1 MNCHASNV
9 GLAEGGIVTSGTI
22 TTSFTGVR
30 LSVSSPLPFDD
41 VIDRLRKAMGQ
52 SSLPKLVRLAQQPIT
67 EAEFAKTVQER
78 FVGESDFMLFA
89 ELDHGGWLSKFGI
102 QRRVLR
108 WILGN
113 PLLAITMIRH
123 DITAGLFAPVELL
136 ITDDGNGGG
145 ATLTYVRPSSL
156 MVVVENPP
164 LRSAAEKLDAKLDAL
179 VARVV
184 NP

>member
-1 MNCHASNV
+1 
-9 GLAEGGIVTSGTI
+9 VTSGTI

-30 LSVSSPLPFDD
+30 LTVSSPLPFDD
-41 VIDRLRKAMGQ
+41 VIDRLRKVMGQ
-52 SSLPKLVRLAQQPIT
+52 STLPELVRLAQQPLT
-67 EAEFAKTVQER
+67 EAEFVKTVQER

-102 QRRVLR
+102 HRRVLR

-136 ITDDGNGGG
+136 IADDGNGRG

-156 MVVVENPP
+156 MVVVGNPP
-164 LRSAAEKLDAKLDAL
+164 LQAAAEKLDAKLDAL

-184 NP
+184 SP

>member
-1 MNCHASNV
+1 MTSD
-9 GLAEGGIVTSGTI
+9 VT
-22 TTSFTGVR
+22 TTPFTGVR
-30 LSVSSPLPFDD
+30 ITVSTTVAFDE
-41 VIDRLRKAMGQ
+41 VLCRLRQVMGHTTL
-52 SSLPKLVRLAQQPIT
+52 SELVDLAHKPIT
-67 EAEFAKTVQER
+67 QAEFVSQVQER
-78 FVGESDFMLFA
+78 FVGESDFMIFA
-89 ELDHGGWLSKFGI
+89 ELDHGGWLSKFEI
-102 QRRVLR
+102 HRRVVR

-136 ITDDGNGGG
+136 IAENGNGHG

-164 LRSAAEKLDAKLDAL
+164 LRAAAEKLDAKLDEL

-184 NP
+184 SP

>member
-1 MNCHASNV
+1 M
-9 GLAEGGIVTSGTI
+9 TSETI
-22 TTSFTGVR
+22 TTPFTGIR
-30 LSVSSPLPFDD
+30 LTVLSPLPFDD

-52 SSLPKLVRLAQQPIT
+52 SSLPELVRLAQQPIT
-67 EAEFAKTVQER
+67 EAEFVNTVQER

-102 QRRVLR
+102 HRRVLR

-136 ITDDGNGGG
+136 ITDNGDGHG

-164 LRSAAEKLDAKLDAL
+164 LRAAAEKLDAKLDAL

-184 NP
+184 SP